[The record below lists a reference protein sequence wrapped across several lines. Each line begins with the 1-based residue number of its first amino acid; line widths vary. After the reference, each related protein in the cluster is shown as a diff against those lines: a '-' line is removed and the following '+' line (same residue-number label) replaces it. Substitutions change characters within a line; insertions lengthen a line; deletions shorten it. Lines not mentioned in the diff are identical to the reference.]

1 MTAGLALGGAALF
14 GFAYAAGSHAP
25 SVGLLATTIFIEG
38 TRDIYPTG
46 EPEQGW
52 DRMEDSLDGAYTQPG
67 TNVQYDGTGTFP
79 LGSNVFI
86 DYSRAMGVLTGAND
100 PLYDASKAEATDRTI
115 KAIKTARAQNPN
127 EEIVV
132 VGFSQGSGAATDA
145 IEQLEK
151 EDYDTSGITFVL
163 TGNGT
168 RNNGGFWAG
177 LPPGVYV
184 PVLGI
189 SFGDATIPGNTKII
203 QVSKQYD
210 GVSDSPKYMFNLVAG
225 ANAIMGQYY
234 QHNDYYR
241 DVKLDYNGDGS
252 VNQADFDKMEDEG
265 YATVTY
271 SKETIKDENGVDTGQ
286 PVVTDVLI
294 LNQPGDLPLLRP
306 LRDLGVP
313 DAIVDSLEPFFRAI
327 IETGYDRPTDGVY
340 PSKPVMFHILP
351 GPHQWVDDAH
361 AIGEGLDDSHEQLA
375 AAVTAPQPAPLTT
388 RSTQTAGSFSTAFTP
403 QFLPAPKT
411 AYTQPPAL
419 VQTGA
424 TQAPVVPAGG
434 TTSSTTA
441 PTGGAPA
448 GGTQNLPGLKAF
460 NKVVTGVAKS
470 ITQALTPK
478 KTTGGSTGTGTTGTG
493 SGTEDTGPTTG
504 GSTTTEGGGTTGA
517 GEGTDGG
524 AGAGGT
530 TGGSENTSGG
540 TG

>member
-1 MTAGLALGGAALF
+1 MGGAALF

-52 DRMEDSLDGAYTQPG
+52 DRMKDSLNGAYTQNG
-67 TNVQYDGTGTFP
+67 QNVQYDGTGTFP

-86 DYSRAMGVLTGAND
+86 DYSRAMGALTGVGD
-100 PLYDASKAEATDRTI
+100 PLYDASKAEATERTI
-115 KAIKTARAQNPN
+115 KAIKTARAQNEN

-151 EDYDTSGITFVL
+151 EGYNTSGITFVL

-225 ANAIMGQYY
+225 ANAILGQYY

-241 DVKLDYNGDGS
+241 DVELDYDGNGK
-252 VNQADFDKMEDEG
+252 VEQADFDLMEKEG
-265 YATVTY
+265 YAEVTY
-271 SKETIKDENGVDTGQ
+271 SKETMKDAEGKDV

-294 LNQPGDLPLLRP
+294 LNKKGQLPLLQP
-306 LRDLGVP
+306 LRDMGVP
-313 DAIVDSLEPFFRAI
+313 AALVDSLEPFFRAI
-327 IETGYDRPTDGVY
+327 IETGYDRPTDDVY

-351 GPHQWVDDAH
+351 GPHQWADDAH
-361 AIGEGLDDSHEQLA
+361 AIGEGLHDTSEQLA
-375 AAVTAPQPAPLTT
+375 GAVTSPQPATGTGQLANKTFSIPFTQ
-388 RSTQTAGSFSTAFTP
+388 QTAVPTYTP
-403 QFLPAPKT
+403 
-411 AYTQPPAL
+411 QPPAASPQG
-419 VQTGA
+419 VTSQTS
-424 TQAPVVPAGG
+424 VVPADG
-434 TTSSTTA
+434 TTSTPTT
-441 PTGGAPA
+441 PTGGAPV
-448 GGTQNLPGLKAF
+448 GGAPNLPGLKAI

-478 KTTGGSTGTGTTGTG
+478 RATGGSTGTGTTGTG
-493 SGTEDTGPTTG
+493 SGTDDTGPTTG
-504 GSTTTEGGGTTGA
+504 DGSTTTDGGGTTTGG
-517 GEGTDGG
+517 GEGTDGAGDGG
-524 AGAGGT
+524 ATG
-530 TGGSENTSGG
+530 GGSENTSGG
-540 TG
+540 TS